1 MKLSLMVTEKD
12 FKMLLKMNK
21 VLLEK
26 VTELEALIKGNK
38 TLVEPEKFLT
48 KKQAEQFLAVSER
61 QLTYMLATGKLPFAT
76 KVGRQWRFPQ
86 SELERMVART

>member
-1 MKLSLMVTEKD
+1 MVTEKD
-12 FKMLLKMNK
+12 FKQLLRMNK

-48 KKQAEQFLAVSER
+48 KKQAEIFLQVSER
-61 QLTYMLATGKLPFAT
+61 KLTYMLAEGKLPFAT

-86 SELERMVART
+86 SELERYVART

>member
-1 MKLSLMVTEKD
+1 MKFSLMVTEKD

-48 KKQAEQFLAVSER
+48 KKQAEAFLQVSER
-61 QLTYMLATGKLPFAT
+61 QLTYMLATGQLPFAT

-86 SELERMVART
+86 SALEQYVARI